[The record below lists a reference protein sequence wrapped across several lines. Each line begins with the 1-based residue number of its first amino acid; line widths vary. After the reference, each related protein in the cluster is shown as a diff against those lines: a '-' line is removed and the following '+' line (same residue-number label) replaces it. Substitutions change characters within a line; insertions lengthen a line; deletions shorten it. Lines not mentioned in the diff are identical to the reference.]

1 MTAGSYRFL
10 SIPAKSYTMSLTSL
24 DGQNDDETKHL
35 PDVDMRNISLVMFQV
50 LLPFRR
56 LWNYTVLAY
65 GCDEHPLTNS
75 TLLSNNYMY
84 Y

>member
-35 PDVDMRNISLVMFQV
+35 PDVDMRNMS
-50 LLPFRR
+50 
-56 LWNYTVLAY
+56 
-65 GCDEHPLTNS
+65 
-75 TLLSNNYMY
+75 
-84 Y
+84 